1 FGNTVYH
8 LLTLRIACFV
18 TNHHQVYHALG
29 VFSVEL
35 NLIRIGFEE
44 CNCCSKNRKSL
55 PLFPHIS
62 KFVTTFSCRFSRRA
76 SGQLR
81 ASKGSYSSENNLT
94 TKDDLRFHDS
104 GGGEDVMFEQTD
116 GQTHTFSNFPDSAID
131 IDSDEEGRGG
141 DKSQLLKEGDK
152 KTHSFWTFEYYQQ
165 FFDVETWQVFLTFAA
180 SAIFSYWWL
189 IPAVLYGV
197 LWWRKSEAGLTF
209 LEMLCIL
216 WVVNITWFKWV
227 LVVLGAVL
235 SGGVLVLTFWPAMK
249 HDTRKVAG
257 IFVGIIFIL
266 HLALAAGFV
275 LYFFHIPPAEVTNTT
290 TAVPLTTKSDK
301 LLHSGVLSDNKPGN
315 PSPKPEA
322 LTPNKGNANLLKD
335 DSGGVNNKPDLEGEK
350 QKIEGEKQN
359 LKGENREDQNNV
371 ENNEQSLIDLNE
383 NVNKKVN
390 DDANDKPVQQSDTTN
405 NNQAKE

>member
-1 FGNTVYH
+1 M
-8 LLTLRIACFV
+8 
-18 TNHHQVYHALG
+18 
-29 VFSVEL
+29 S
-35 NLIRIGFEE
+35 
-44 CNCCSKNRKSL
+44 
-55 PLFPHIS
+55 
-62 KFVTTFSCRFSRRA
+62 
-76 SGQLR
+76 
-81 ASKGSYSSENNLT
+81 

-165 FFDVETWQVFLTFAA
+165 FFDVETWQVFRRVVGSMTPLPNKRYLDHNIRPNPDLYGPFWICTTLVFTTAIAGNLANYLASGGKDYNWHYDFHKVTFAA

-209 LEMLCIL
+209 LEMLCVYGYSLAIYIPISIL